1 MNPYIFKV
9 AQSGNY
15 VEEVLFSASYSK
27 QRAAAAVCSVLGKKK
42 KTTTRLQ
49 LNEKKRGHDGKRD
62 T

>member
-27 QRAAAAVCSVLGKKK
+27 QRAAAAVCSVLGKKIK
-42 KTTTRLQ
+42 QRQ
-49 LNEKKRGHDGKRD
+49 GCN
-62 T
+62 